1 MTTFCIVFYESYL
14 YTMAASHL
22 EGPVS
27 EEAEAVLEQSE
38 RIEY

>member
-1 MTTFCIVFYESYL
+1 MTTFGIVFYESYL
-14 YTMAASHL
+14 YRMAASDL

-27 EEAEAVLEQSE
+27 KETEAVLEQSE